1 MPRVPLLVSLALI
14 GMALAVSAWLYP
26 ALPDV
31 IPTHWNIRGEADGF
45 GPKGVAAWL
54 LPMVALGLLGF
65 MCLIPWLSPQGF
77 QVDVHGRAFS
87 VLLVSLTALMVFIH
101 LLSLAAAMRPGLPVG
116 RAMVAGVMFF
126 LGALGTT
133 FSGIKRNF
141 FIGVRVPWT
150 IASERVWDDTHRLAA
165 RIWVVGGFLGAGLAA
180 VGLTLPALLLIAP
193 MTIVPIVYSFL
204 RYKQLERLGQL

>member
-1 MPRVPLLVSLALI
+1 
-14 GMALAVSAWLYP
+14 
-26 ALPDV
+26 
-31 IPTHWNIRGEADGF
+31 
-45 GPKGVAAWL
+45 
-54 LPMVALGLLGF
+54 
-65 MCLIPWLSPQGF
+65 
-77 QVDVHGRAFS
+77 
-87 VLLVSLTALMVFIH
+87 
-101 LLSLAAAMRPGLPVG
+101 MRPGLPVG

-165 RIWVVGGFLGAGLAA
+165 RIWVVGGFLGAALAA
-180 VGLTLPALLLIAP
+180 AGLTLPALLLVAP
-193 MTIVPIVYSFL
+193 MALVPIVYSFL

>member
-1 MPRVPLLVSLALI
+1 MPRAAVLVSLALI
-14 GMALAVSAWLYP
+14 AAALGISAWLYP
-26 ALPDV
+26 SLPDV
-31 IPTHWNIRGEADGF
+31 VPTHWNFEGEADGF

-54 LPMVALGLLGF
+54 LPAIALGLLGF
-65 MCLIPWLSPQGF
+65 MGMIPWLSPKGF

-116 RAMVAGVMFF
+116 RTMVGGVMFF

-165 RIWVVGGFLGAGLAA
+165 RIWVVGGFLGAGLASL
-180 VGLTLPALLLIAP
+180 GLTLPALFLIAP
-193 MTIVPIVYSFL
+193 MTLVPIVYSFV

>member
-1 MPRVPLLVSLALI
+1 MPRAAVIVSLALI
-14 GMALAVSAWLYP
+14 AAALGISAWLYP
-26 ALPDV
+26 SLPDV
-31 IPTHWNIRGEADGF
+31 VPTHWNIEGEADGF

-54 LPMVALGLLGF
+54 LPVIALGLLGF
-65 MCLIPWLSPQGF
+65 MGMIPWLSPQGF
-77 QVDVHGRAFS
+77 QVDVHSRAFS

-101 LLSLAAAMRPGLPVG
+101 LLSLAAAMRPGLPIG
-116 RAMVAGVMFF
+116 RMMVAGVLCF

-193 MTIVPIVYSFL
+193 MALVPIVYSFL
-204 RYKQLERLGQL
+204 RYKELERLGQL

>member
-31 IPTHWNIRGEADGF
+31 IPTHWNIKGEADGF

-54 LPMVALGLLGF
+54 LPTVALGLLGF
-65 MCLIPWLSPQGF
+65 MGLIPWLSPQGF
-77 QVDVHGRAFS
+77 QVDSHSRAFS
-87 VLLVSLTALMVFIH
+87 VLLVTITALMVFIH
-101 LLSLAAAMRPGLPVG
+101 LLALAAAMRPGLPVG

-141 FIGVRVPWT
+141 FIGIRVPWT

-165 RIWVVGGFLGAGLAA
+165 RIWVGGGFFGATLAA
-180 VGLTLPALLLIAP
+180 VGLTLPALLLVAP
-193 MTIVPIVYSFL
+193 MTLVPIIYSFV

>member
-1 MPRVPLLVSLALI
+1 MPRAALLVSLALI
-14 GMALAVSAWLYP
+14 GASLAVSAWLYTS
-26 ALPDV
+26 LPDV
-31 IPTHWNIRGEADGF
+31 VPTHWNIKGEADGF

-77 QVDVHGRAFS
+77 QVDVHSRAFS
-87 VLLVSLTALMVFIH
+87 H

-165 RIWVVGGFLGAGLAA
+165 RIWVVGGFLGAVLAA
-180 VGLTLPALLLIAP
+180 AGLTLPALLLVAP
-193 MTIVPIVYSFL
+193 MALVPIVYSFL

>member
-1 MPRVPLLVSLALI
+1 MPRAALLVSLALI
-14 GMALAVSAWLYP
+14 GASLAVSAWLYTS
-26 ALPDV
+26 LPDV
-31 IPTHWNIRGEADGF
+31 VPTHWNIKGEADGF

-77 QVDVHGRAFS
+77 QVDVHSRAFS
-87 VLLVSLTALMVFIH
+87 VLLVALTALMVFIH

-150 IASERVWDDTHRLAA
+150 ERVWDDTHRLAA
-165 RIWVVGGFLGAGLAA
+165 RIWVVGGFLGAVLAA
-180 VGLTLPALLLIAP
+180 AGLTLPALLLVAP
-193 MTIVPIVYSFL
+193 MALVPIVYSFL

>member
-1 MPRVPLLVSLALI
+1 
-14 GMALAVSAWLYP
+14 
-26 ALPDV
+26 
-31 IPTHWNIRGEADGF
+31 
-45 GPKGVAAWL
+45 
-54 LPMVALGLLGF
+54 MVALGLLGF

-77 QVDVHGRAFS
+77 QVDVYGRPFS
-87 VLLVSLTALMVFIH
+87 VLLVTLTALMVFIH

-150 IASERVWDDTHRLAA
+150 IASERVWDDTHHLAA
-165 RIWVVGGFLGAGLAA
+165 WIWGVGGFLGALLAVA
-180 VGLTLPALLLIAP
+180 GLTLPALLLIAP
-193 MTIVPIVYSFL
+193 MAIVPIVYSFV

>member
-1 MPRVPLLVSLALI
+1 MPRAAVLVSIALI
-14 GMALAVSAWLYP
+14 AAALGISAWLYP
-26 ALPDV
+26 SLPDV
-31 IPTHWNIRGEADGF
+31 VPTHWNFEGKADGF

-54 LPMVALGLLGF
+54 LPVIALGLLGF
-65 MCLIPWLSPQGF
+65 MVVIPWLSPQGF
-77 QVDVHGRAFS
+77 QVDVQSRAFS

-101 LLSLAAAMRPGLPVG
+101 LLSLAAAMRPGLPIG
-116 RAMVAGVMFF
+116 RMMVAGVMFF

-165 RIWVVGGFLGAGLAA
+165 RIWVVGGFLGGGLAA

-193 MTIVPIVYSFL
+193 MALVPIVYSFL
-204 RYKQLERLGQL
+204 RYKKLERLGQL